1 MVKFFIPLI
10 IWASVVG
17 YVWLC
22 PYLFNKMESILNRKL
37 NVYEDSATFISAFS
51 LIVIWIMVIAYV
63 FMLLDT
69 FTRVD

>member
-1 MVKFFIPLI
+1 
-10 IWASVVG
+10 
-17 YVWLC
+17 
-22 PYLFNKMESILNRKL
+22 MESILNRKL
-37 NVYEDSATFISAFS
+37 NVYEDSATFISVFS